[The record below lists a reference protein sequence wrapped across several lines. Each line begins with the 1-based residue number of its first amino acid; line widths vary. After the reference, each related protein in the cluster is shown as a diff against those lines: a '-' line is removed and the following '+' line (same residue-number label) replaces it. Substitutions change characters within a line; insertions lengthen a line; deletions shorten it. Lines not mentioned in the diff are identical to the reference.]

1 MHSML
6 CGHVSV
12 CVCVRKSLPHVFPA
26 SGFEPRPMIGLL
38 SMWCHGLLSTRMRKP
53 LRSSL
58 KNSHLRVQLFGL
70 FDFFFSPS
78 VPARFL
84 FVCVFR
90 PVHFGFWTSSDSRES
105 LSPLVFRR
113 KCVFKTLGMFFYAK
127 ATSIVLSCSSLT
139 QIPYFVVRNWD
150 LSKFF
155 PSFLSS
161 SLEPPPPPT
170 LDSAAFVFF
179 AAPHCPIFGRTLREK
194 RKKTSR
200 WRKHEELSLKETSED
215 FWLVGS
221 TVIVSSTLTPDSWTG
236 WTNILYIDI

>member
-1 MHSML
+1 MVPLRARPPLSFPMLLSLDLFLIFLMWYMHSML

-105 LSPLVFRR
+105 LSPLLCSGGNVF
-113 KCVFKTLGMFFYAK
+113 
-127 ATSIVLSCSSLT
+127 
-139 QIPYFVVRNWD
+139 
-150 LSKFF
+150 
-155 PSFLSS
+155 
-161 SLEPPPPPT
+161 
-170 LDSAAFVFF
+170 
-179 AAPHCPIFGRTLREK
+179 
-194 RKKTSR
+194 SR
-200 WRKHEELSLKETSED
+200 
-215 FWLVGS
+215 FWECF
-221 TVIVSSTLTPDSWTG
+221 STLK
-236 WTNILYIDI
+236 LLRLC